1 MTKVARQ
8 AGMAEAAH
16 KRRGNNHAWKGVYGV
31 DRGYTARV
39 DRAKERDDDR
49 TRGLGL
55 QAGRDDVP
63 DA

>member
-16 KRRGNNHAWKGVYGV
+16 KRRGNNHAWKHVYGV

-39 DRAKERDDDR
+39 DRLKERQDEAVR
-49 TRGLGL
+49 LGLPRGL
-55 QAGRDDVP
+55 RDVP
-63 DA
+63 DAR

>member
-39 DRAKERDDDR
+39 DRLERRHDE
-49 TRGLGL
+49 TVPPPGL
-55 QAGRDDVP
+55 RDVP
-63 DA
+63 DE